1 MSYVEIRELT
11 KKFDA
16 TTVFENIN
24 LDVDE
29 GKICV
34 LVGPSGCGKTT
45 LLRAVAGLTHPDSG
59 VIRLDQRD
67 VTKVEAKNRGVG
79 MVFQH
84 YALFPNMTVEQNLA
98 FGLEQ
103 KKLHRSEIRKKV
115 DGVIE
120 LMGLGPRAKARPAA
134 LSGGQKQRV
143 ALARALVLEPKL
155 LLLDEPLSAL
165 DAQIRKRLRDELKRL
180 QHDVGFTAIFVTHDQ
195 EEALML
201 GDHVAIMQAGRFVQI
216 GAPAEIYNHPA
227 NLAVANFIGDFNIF
241 DPATVK
247 HLFGVTAQTTS
258 WAVRPEAI
266 DISPTDH
273 KASANG
279 GIVETEVTV
288 TAVQVLGA
296 MVRHYTRAQDVTI
309 KVDLLNKP
317 GQRLFKIG
325 EKARISIAKNA
336 IAEMNE

>member
-1 MSYVEIRELT
+1 MSYVEIRKLT
-11 KKFDA
+11 KRFDT
-16 TTVFENIN
+16 TTVFEDID

-59 VIRLDQRD
+59 VIRLDNRD

-98 FGLEQ
+98 FGLQQ
-103 KKLHRSEIRKKV
+103 KKLPKLEIKKKV

-120 LMGLGPRAKARPAA
+120 LMGLGPRAKAKPAA

-201 GDHVAIMQAGRFVQI
+201 GDQVAIMQAGRFVQI
-216 GAPAEIYNHPA
+216 GAPAEIYNKPA
-227 NLAVANFIGDFNIF
+227 NLAVAHFVGDFNIF
-241 DPATVK
+241 DPDTVSR
-247 HLFGVTAQTTS
+247 LFGTKAKHS

-266 DISPTDH
+266 DI
-273 KASANG
+273 AAANG
-279 GIVETEVTV
+279 KTSAKGKGYEAAVTV
-288 TAVQVLGA
+288 MAVQVLGA
-296 MVRHYTRAQDVTI
+296 MVRHYTKAGDVAI

-317 GQRLFKIG
+317 GATLLRIG
-325 EKARISIAKNA
+325 DKARNFIAKNA
-336 IAEMNE
+336 IAEMSE

>member
-11 KKFDA
+11 KRFDS
-16 TTVFENIN
+16 TTVFENID
-24 LDVDE
+24 LDVE
-29 GKICV
+29 QGKICV

-59 VIRLDQRD
+59 AIRLDNRD
-67 VTKVEAKNRGVG
+67 VTRLEAKNRGVG

-103 KKLHRSEIRKKV
+103 KRLASSEIRKKV

-120 LMGLGPRAKARPAA
+120 LMGLGPRAKAKPAA

-180 QHDVGFTAIFVTHDQ
+180 QHDIGFTAIFVTHDQ

-201 GDHVAIMQAGRFVQI
+201 GDVVAIMQSGRFVQI
-216 GAPAEIYNHPA
+216 GAPADIYNRPA
-227 NLAVANFIGDFNIF
+227 NLTVAHFVGDFNIF
-241 DPATVK
+241 DPPTVK
-247 HLFGVTAQTTS
+247 RLFGAQAAAH

-266 DISPTDH
+266 DIAPINGKSVKGT
-273 KASANG
+273 KA
-279 GIVETEVTV
+279 VETEVTV
-288 TAVQVLGA
+288 MAVQVLGA
-296 MVRHYTRAQDVTI
+296 MVRHYTKAQDVVI

-317 GQRLFKIG
+317 DLSLFRSGDRARL
-325 EKARISIAKNA
+325 SIARNA
-336 IAEMNE
+336 IAEMSE

>member
-11 KKFDA
+11 KRFDT

-45 LLRAVAGLTHPDSG
+45 LLRAVAGLTQPDSG
-59 VIRLDQRD
+59 MIRLDQRD

-103 KKLHRSEIRKKV
+103 KKLPRPEIRKKV

-201 GDHVAIMQAGRFVQI
+201 GDQVAIMQAGRFVQI
-216 GAPAEIYNHPA
+216 GAPAEIYNRPA
-227 NLAVANFIGDFNIF
+227 NLAVANFVGDFNIF
-241 DPATVK
+241 DPGTVK
-247 HLFGVTAQTTS
+247 RLFAAVTEAS

-266 DISPTDH
+266 DIAPADR
-273 KASANG
+273 KPVING
-279 GIVETEVTV
+279 TAVETEVTV
-288 TAVQVLGA
+288 TAVQILGA

-317 GQRLFKIG
+317 DQRLFQIG